1 MNKFIKF
8 NPFGNN
14 VLPIYDPTGSCS
26 VVSYFD
32 KVHGMFGR
40 HILFLSWWW
49 DKFTVQLMQD
59 MGIVKKN
66 NICLPNIP
74 CTLSK

>member
-14 VLPIYDPTGSCS
+14 VSPIYDPTGSCS

-40 HILFLSWWW
+40 HILIF
-49 DKFTVQLMQD
+49 FT
-59 MGIVKKN
+59 
-66 NICLPNIP
+66 IP
-74 CTLSK
+74 ISCIS